1 MLANVNVTKL
11 FPAAYKAQMAVEEAV
26 EEAITVAGLDRLTVD
41 LVKLRASQING
52 CAFCLRMHTQDAI
65 KNGETADRLALVAAW
80 WESQY
85 FTPRGAGR
93 PHHRRADHP
102 HRRPAHLPRPQGGR
116 REHPRREADRRPH
129 LGRDLHQRLEPDRD
143 LQPLPGRSVI
153 RTV

>member
-11 FPAAYKAQMAVEEAV
+11 FPAAYNAQMAVEEAV

-85 FTPRGAGR
+85 FTPEEQAALTIAEQITRIG
-93 PHHRRADHP
+93 
-102 HRRPAHLPRPQGGR
+102 
-116 REHPRREADRRPH
+116 
-129 LGRDLHQRLEPDRD
+129 DLHTAAAPKVDVE
-143 LQPLPGRSVI
+143 SVLDAKQI
-153 RTV
+153 AALTWVAISINAWNRIAISSHYPVAP